1 MEKERLIVEKP
12 TAQVRLIVEEYLS
25 DGKVHSRKDIVE
37 HVKALEKIYNL
48 QTFRE
53 GHLAGGIREA
63 ITNLDCEK
71 VGRGTFRMKREKTEI
86 SNEISIGQ
94 RAATACENAR
104 QELSAISKMIDYVTA
119 DDSELRLLTKIRE
132 CVMQLKDFEDVF
144 NNR

>member
-1 MEKERLIVEKP
+1 MEKERLLVEKP

-37 HVKALEKIYNL
+37 HVKMLEKRYNL

-71 VGRGTFRMKREKTEI
+71 IGRGTFCMRREKTDHQDEI
-86 SNEISIGQ
+86 SLGQ
-94 RAATACENAR
+94 RAALACENAR
-104 QELSAISKMIDYVTA
+104 LEISEISGMINYVTA
-119 DDSELRLLTKIRE
+119 NDSDLNLLSKMRE
-132 CVMQLKDFEDVF
+132 CVVCLKDFEEVF
-144 NNR
+144 KNC